1 VVSGAATVVGRE
13 PEQATVAAFLDS
25 LQLGP
30 ASLLLEGEAGIG
42 KTTLWN
48 AGVRAAAAREYLI
61 LSSQPAQS
69 EATLSFAALGDL
81 LQGLLDQVLPQ
92 LPPPQRRA
100 LEVALLMADPIGIPP
115 DQRAISVAFLGA
127 IRLLSASQPV
137 VIAVDDLQWL
147 DHPSAAALEFA
158 LRRVPTEPVG
168 LLATVRNQAE
178 GPWAAAGLP
187 AERVSRLRVGPM
199 TFAAFEA
206 VIRERGGTRFS
217 RLLIRRLFDATGGNP
232 FFGLEV
238 VRALDPLGSEPAPDE
253 PLPVPSGLHGVLIAR
268 LAVLQED
275 VRSVLLI
282 ASCLRSPTTADL
294 ARAIGHSALAA
305 VQAAAAEGVV
315 ELEGGRVRFTHPLL
329 SSAIYSSESPER
341 RQEVHRRLAKIAP
354 SSEER
359 ARHLAMSSD
368 GPDPDIAA
376 ALSGAALAA
385 AGRGASAAAAELA
398 ELAAARTPLDQ
409 AQARWQR
416 RLDAG
421 AYLFRAGDTARA
433 RRDLEVLA
441 EEMPAGIDRA
451 RALLVLATIL
461 LHDMGDQVAVPTLEK
476 ALAEG
481 FDDELLRARIHI
493 SLARTCGDD
502 LTYCARHAAAGLALA
517 QQGGDLGLTS
527 EALGQ
532 KMYADFMIGQDLDL
546 ELGYR
551 ALDLESDGRP
561 AQVEER
567 ASMALGLCLVRA
579 DRFDEARGMLTA
591 TLQAA
596 MDEGDDSSLPVVLA
610 YLADLECW
618 TGNWQLAH
626 RYAAES
632 WEAAEQVEHRAWRS
646 MACYARALVDAYLG
660 RGDAARAEAEVGLGL
675 AASANDAWALMILH
689 GVLGFVELSAGD
701 LAAADAHLSEAAD
714 LSDRIGLAEPAAWR
728 FHANHI
734 EVAIGA
740 GELDRAETLLER
752 LDARA
757 RETGRAWTLATAAR
771 CWALLRAAR
780 GDTEGAVRTLEEAI
794 RLHEG
799 LGMPF
804 ELGRTLLIMGQ
815 TQRRAKRKLVAR
827 QSLEQALAI
836 FENLPA
842 PLWAERARS
851 ELSRIGL
858 RPPAPLALT
867 ATEERVAGM
876 AAAGL
881 TNRQVAQ
888 ALFLSPRTV
897 EANMARVYRKLGV
910 SSRAELGAA
919 MTRRKPTPSSA

>member
-1 VVSGAATVVGRE
+1 
-13 PEQATVAAFLDS
+13 
-25 LQLGP
+25 
-30 ASLLLEGEAGIG
+30 
-42 KTTLWN
+42 
-48 AGVRAAAAREYLI
+48 
-61 LSSQPAQS
+61 
-69 EATLSFAALGDL
+69 
-81 LQGLLDQVLPQ
+81 
-92 LPPPQRRA
+92 
-100 LEVALLMADPIGIPP
+100 M
-115 DQRAISVAFLGA
+115 
-127 IRLLSASQPV
+127 
-137 VIAVDDLQWL
+137 
-147 DHPSAAALEFA
+147 
-158 LRRVPTEPVG
+158 
-168 LLATVRNQAE
+168 
-178 GPWAAAGLP
+178 
-187 AERVSRLRVGPM
+187 
-199 TFAAFEA
+199 
-206 VIRERGGTRFS
+206 
-217 RLLIRRLFDATGGNP
+217 
-232 FFGLEV
+232 
-238 VRALDPLGSEPAPDE
+238 
-253 PLPVPSGLHGVLIAR
+253 
-268 LAVLQED
+268 
-275 VRSVLLI
+275 
-282 ASCLRSPTTADL
+282 
-294 ARAIGHSALAA
+294 
-305 VQAAAAEGVV
+305 
-315 ELEGGRVRFTHPLL
+315 
-329 SSAIYSSESPER
+329 
-341 RQEVHRRLAKIAP
+341 
-354 SSEER
+354 
-359 ARHLAMSSD
+359 
-368 GPDPDIAA
+368 
-376 ALSGAALAA
+376 
-385 AGRGASAAAAELA
+385 
-398 ELAAARTPLDQ
+398 
-409 AQARWQR
+409 
-416 RLDAG
+416 
-421 AYLFRAGDTARA
+421 
-433 RRDLEVLA
+433 
-441 EEMPAGIDRA
+441 
-451 RALLVLATIL
+451 
-461 LHDMGDQVAVPTLEK
+461 
-476 ALAEG
+476 
-481 FDDELLRARIHI
+481 LRARIHI

-579 DRFDEARGMLTA
+579 DRFDEARGMLAA

-897 EANMARVYRKLGV
+897 EANLARVYRKLGV